1 MTVAGAPIPLSVCIF
16 ANAGTVP
23 LEIAARGG
31 FFADEGLDV
40 EIVSTPS
47 SIHQMTGLVEG
58 RYDIAAT
65 AVDNVVAYSEG
76 VSPVEDLPATDLV
89 VFLGS
94 ATYRLPFVVRPEIEG
109 FAGLNGR
116 TIAVDALSTGFAF
129 LLRGMLEDN
138 GLPPGEYDFRS
149 FGAPKERWE
158 AIRDGK
164 AVAALLNDHFAA
176 IAAAEGF
183 HVLESEPDPWAG
195 YQGNAFCARRDR
207 FGADP
212 DTFGAFSRGFL
223 RGVAATLDPANLQQV
238 ADALTAHLPGLPP
251 ERAIA
256 VAGALQGPRSILSR
270 DMPVSVSGL
279 RKVLDL
285 RSRYGGGPVL
295 TDPAKYLDMRFGTE
309 TA

>member
-1 MTVAGAPIPLSVCIF
+1 MSGTRSSLSVCIF

-23 LEIAARGG
+23 LEIAARRG
-31 FFADEGLDV
+31 FFAEEGLSV

-47 SIHQMTGLVEG
+47 SVHQMTGLVEG

-65 AVDNVVAYSEG
+65 AVDNVVAYAEG
-76 VSPVEDLPATDLV
+76 VSPVEGLAPVDLV

-94 ATYRLPFVVRPEIEG
+94 ATYRLPFVARPEVGG
-109 FAGLNGR
+109 FAELRGK

-138 GLPPGEYDFRS
+138 GLPPGSYDFQS
-149 FGAPKERWE
+149 FGAPQQRWE

-176 IAAAEGF
+176 IAREHGF
-183 HVLESEPDPWAG
+183 HVLESEPDPWVG

-207 FGADP
+207 FDGDP
-212 DTFGAFSRGFL
+212 ETIGAFTRAFL
-223 RGVAATLDPANLQQV
+223 RGVAATLDPANRHEV
-238 ADALTAHLPGLPP
+238 ADALVAHLPGLTA
-251 ERAIA
+251 ERAA
-256 VAGALQGPRSILSR
+256 GVAAALQAPGSIISP

-279 RKVLDL
+279 AKVLDL
-285 RSRYGGGPVL
+285 RSRYGDVCLP
-295 TDPAKYLDMRFGTE
+295 TDPRKYLDLRFGTE
-309 TA
+309 IA